1 VKAGEPAPAT
11 TAWPNV
17 IDYVGVVVL
26 CGVGFLSALFDVFL
40 VPLYAGKVLVP
51 LAVVLAVV
59 GNVLLPRLSRALVP
73 ATWAAAAPVA
83 VWVVLAFVLGFTA
96 RPEGDVLLPG
106 GGYVQWVGLGMVFG
120 GVLAGIGT
128 VVTSMPPPAPRA
140 RPARPAG

>member
-1 VKAGEPAPAT
+1 VSSSAPAIAAGT
-11 TAWPNV
+11 RPNV

-26 CGVGFLSALFDVFL
+26 CGAAALSALFDVFL

-51 LAVVLAVV
+51 LAVLLAIV
-59 GNVLLPRLSRALVP
+59 GNVLLPRLARALVP

-83 VWVVLAFVLGFTA
+83 VWVVLAFALGFTS

-120 GVLAGIGT
+120 GVLAGITT
-128 VVTSMPPPAPRA
+128 VIIGMPPPAPRP
-140 RPARPAG
+140 RPGRATG